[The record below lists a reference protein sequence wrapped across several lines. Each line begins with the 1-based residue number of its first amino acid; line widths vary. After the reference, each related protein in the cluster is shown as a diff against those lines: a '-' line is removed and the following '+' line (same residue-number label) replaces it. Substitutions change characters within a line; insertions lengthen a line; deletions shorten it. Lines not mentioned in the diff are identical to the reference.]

1 MREDE
6 GVTESQ
12 QVRDLLEMAR
22 DKSVGARMRL
32 VDKIG
37 DVFSERETVLSERE
51 RALMTDILEKLIRDF
66 EMTVRR
72 ELASRLADKPA
83 APTDLVTMLANDAI
97 EVAQPVLMQSRVL
110 QDHHLIEVI
119 QNRSRQHQIAIA
131 MRRSVSEPV
140 ADALVGTDDDEVIAT
155 LLHNENAAISE
166 ATKAYLVDVAHHRDG
181 FLDPLVARR
190 DLTPELARKLCLM
203 VSAALRQRILATY
216 DIDPNELDDVMEEV
230 ATKADTSLQAP
241 QTRSRRDAPAWQLA
255 ERMADAYPVDGR
267 LLVKVLR
274 QGEVPLFEA
283 LFGVLAGIHP
293 PRLHHVL
300 YETGG
305 RGLAAVCKAL
315 EIDKASFT
323 PIYLLS
329 RKGEDGDQTV
339 DPGELHR
346 VTRFFDTLEV
356 SAAREA
362 LRHWQR
368 DPAYL
373 EAIDAIEADTV
384 RDGSQK
390 RV

>member
-1 MREDE
+1 M
-6 GVTESQ
+6 TESQ
-12 QVRDLLEMAR
+12 QVRDLLDMAR

-72 ELASRLADKPA
+72 ELARRLADKPA
-83 APTDLVTMLANDAI
+83 APSDLVAMLANDAI

-110 QDHHLIEVI
+110 HDRHLIEVI
-119 QNRSRQHQIAIA
+119 QNRSRQHQIAVA

-155 LLHNENAAISE
+155 LLKNETAAISE
-166 ATKAYLVDVAHHRDG
+166 ATKAYLVDVARHRDG

-190 DLTPELARKLCLM
+190 DLTPELARKLCLT
-203 VSAALRQRILATY
+203 VSAALRKRILATY
-216 DIDPNELDDVMEEV
+216 DIDVNELDDVMEEV
-230 ATKADTSLQAP
+230 ATRADGSLQASHARP
-241 QTRSRRDAPAWQLA
+241 RRDAPAWQLA
-255 ERMADAYPVDGR
+255 ERMAAAYPVDGR

-283 LFGVLAGIHP
+283 LFGVLAQIHP
-293 PRLHHVL
+293 PRLQHVL

-305 RGLAAVCKAL
+305 KGLAAACKAL

-329 RKGEDGDQTV
+329 RKGKDGDQTV

-368 DPAYL
+368 DTAYL
-373 EAIDAIEADTV
+373 EAIDAIEEDTG
-384 RDGSQK
+384 RDGTDK

>member
-1 MREDE
+1 M
-6 GVTESQ
+6 TESR

-37 DVFSERETVLSERE
+37 DIFSERETVLSERE

-72 ELASRLADKPA
+72 ELARRLADKPA
-83 APTDLVTMLANDAI
+83 APTDLVSMLANDAI

-110 QDHHLIEVI
+110 QDRHLIEVI

-155 LLHNENAAISE
+155 LLHNETAALSE
-166 ATKAYLVDVAHHRDG
+166 ATKAYLVDAARHRDS

-190 DLTPELARKLCLM
+190 DLTPQLARKLCLM
-203 VSAALRQRILATY
+203 VSAALRKRILAIY
-216 DIDPNELDDVMEEV
+216 DIDQNELDDVLEDV
-230 ATKADTSLQAP
+230 ATGADTSVEAP
-241 QTRSRRDAPAWQLA
+241 HARPRQDAPAWQLA
-255 ERMADAYPVDGR
+255 ERMAAAHPVDGR
-267 LLVKVLR
+267 LLVRVLR
-274 QGEVPLFEA
+274 QGEVSLFEA
-283 LFGVLAGIHP
+283 LFGVLAQIHP
-293 PRLHHVL
+293 PRLQHVL

-305 RGLAAVCKAL
+305 RGLAAACKAL

-329 RKGEDGDQTV
+329 RKGKDGDQTV
-339 DPGELHR
+339 NPAELHR
-346 VTRFFDTLEV
+346 VTRFFDTLDV

-373 EAIDAIEADTV
+373 EAIDAIEEDTGH
-384 RDGSQK
+384 DGAGK
-390 RV
+390 LV

>member
-1 MREDE
+1 MK

-12 QVRDLLEMAR
+12 QVRDLLDMAR
-22 DKSVGARMRL
+22 DKSVDARMRL

-51 RALMTDILEKLIRDF
+51 RALMTDILEKLIREF
-66 EMTVRR
+66 EMTIRR
-72 ELASRLADKPA
+72 ELATRLADKPA
-83 APTDLVTMLANDAI
+83 APADLVTMLANDAI

-110 QDHHLIEVI
+110 HDRHLIEVI

-131 MRRSVSEPV
+131 MRRSISETVS
-140 ADALVGTDDDEVIAT
+140 DALVGTDDDEVIAT
-155 LLHNENAAISE
+155 LLKNESAAISE
-166 ATKAYLVDVAHHRDG
+166 ATKAYLVDVARHRDG

-216 DIDPNELDDVMEEV
+216 EIDANELDDVMEDV
-230 ATKADTSLQAP
+230 ATSPDTPVKTAKSRP
-241 QTRSRRDAPAWQLA
+241 RQTEPAWQLA
-255 ERMADAYPVDGR
+255 ERMAAEQPIDGR
-267 LLVKVLR
+267 LLLKVLR

-283 LFGVLAGIHP
+283 LFGVLARIHP
-293 PRLHHVL
+293 PRLQHVL

-305 RGLAAVCKAL
+305 RGLAVACKAL
-315 EIDKASFT
+315 AIDKASFT

-329 RKGEDGDQTV
+329 RKGKDGAQTV
-339 DPGELHR
+339 DPGALHR
-346 VTRFFDTLEV
+346 LSRFFDTLEV
-356 SAAREA
+356 STAREV

-373 EAIDAIEADTV
+373 EAIDAIEEDTG
-384 RDGSQK
+384 RAGTEK

>member
-1 MREDE
+1 M
-6 GVTESQ
+6 TESQ
-12 QVRDLLEMAR
+12 QVRDLLVMAR

-37 DVFSERETVLSERE
+37 DVFSERETVLSARE
-51 RALMTDILEKLIRDF
+51 RALMTEILEKLIRDF

-72 ELASRLADKPA
+72 ELARRLADKPA
-83 APTDLVTMLANDAI
+83 APADLVTMLANDAI
-97 EVAQPVLMQSRVL
+97 EVARPVLMQSRVL
-110 QDHHLIEVI
+110 HDRHLIEVI

-131 MRRSVSEPV
+131 MRRSISEPV

-155 LLHNENAAISE
+155 LLENETAAISE
-166 ATKAYLVDVAHHRDG
+166 ATKAYLVDVASQRDG

-216 DIDPNELDDVMEEV
+216 KIDTNELDDIMEDV
-230 ATKADTSLQAP
+230 ATRPDTSVENPPA
-241 QTRSRRDAPAWQLA
+241 RSRRNGPAWQLA
-255 ERMADAYPVDGR
+255 ERMAAEHPIDGR
-267 LLVKVLR
+267 LLVRVLR
-274 QGEVPLFEA
+274 QGEVSLFEA
-283 LFGVLAGIHP
+283 LFGVLAQIHP
-293 PRLHHVL
+293 PRLQHVL

-305 RGLAAVCKAL
+305 RGLAAACKAL

-329 RKGEDGDQTV
+329 RKGKDGDHTV

-346 VTRFFDTLEV
+346 VSRFFDTLEV

-362 LRHWQR
+362 MRHWQR

-373 EAIDAIEADTV
+373 EAIDAIEEDTG
-384 RDGSQK
+384 RDGTEK
-390 RV
+390 GV